1 MTSVVLGQVGPTHQ
15 NPIRKTALWSHA
27 ARGVPN
33 LTLPNFKIS
42 TNYFQADLSKPVQSP
57 GQDIAVKKAFL
68 HQSRNQSRNSKATYA
83 LPHQATTVVSVRLT
97 ALYFVMTL
105 LSCCFN
111 MMSLFRRASDQ
122 FAFTTPNK
130 CSMRL
135 NWNCML
141 QVTKFW
147 LLFPT
152 NKVGG
157 TLHVGDQSP
166 PWTTLE
172 VFKLQM
178 LDVKRR
184 STTRFVNWSLKMRP
198 QWE

>member
-1 MTSVVLGQVGPTHQ
+1 MTSVVVGQVGPTHQ

-68 HQSRNQSRNSKATYA
+68 HQSRNQSRNSKAMYA
-83 LPHQATTVVSVRLT
+83 LPHQATTVVSVRL
-97 ALYFVMTL
+97 TL

-141 QVTKFW
+141 QVTMLHLTIWFRP
-147 LLFPT
+147 LFPT

>member
-1 MTSVVLGQVGPTHQ
+1 MTSVVVGQVGPTHQ

-42 TNYFQADLSKPVQSP
+42 TSYFQADLSKPVQSP
-57 GQDIAVKKAFL
+57 GQDIAVKKTFL

-97 ALYFVMTL
+97 AHYFVMTL
-105 LSCCFN
+105 LSGCFN
-111 MMSLFRRASDQ
+111 MMSLFRRALDQ

-135 NWNCML
+135 N
-141 QVTKFW
+141 
-147 LLFPT
+147 
-152 NKVGG
+152 
-157 TLHVGDQSP
+157 
-166 PWTTLE
+166 
-172 VFKLQM
+172 
-178 LDVKRR
+178 
-184 STTRFVNWSLKMRP
+184 
-198 QWE
+198 